1 VTTLVAEETN
11 STTVTITLKDA
22 QGNLL
27 ITGGSSVGL
36 AVSPA
41 TSGFNNLGSV
51 GSVTDRNNGTYTAT
65 YTAGT
70 KVQSVRFS
78 ATLGGV
84 AITDT
89 SQLSLTHG
97 VANKL
102 AVFTDPEGGASGSQ
116 LATQPVVLVQD
127 RHGNTV
133 TSDNGTVITAA
144 LGGFQNTGTLSGT
157 RTAATEDG
165 QAAFVGIVMSGRI
178 STQYVLTFTSP
189 GLISVNSDNFT
200 ILQGPTNVTNSA
212 IEADA
217 AAIVANGTSTSVIT
231 VSIKDTE
238 GNVVADSAG
247 TVALTVAEGTGSLSP
262 VIDND
267 NGTYTAIFTAGTV
280 SGAAKIVGT
289 LDGSALGGS
298 ASIILTSGPAENVQI
313 LVEPGMAP
321 EGTASGAL
329 LNPQPQIVIKDVNGN
344 TVTSDSSTVVTLS
357 LKSGDSGTLAGT
369 LTATASSGIAQFSNV
384 TLSGLV
390 GTNYV
395 LEFDPNTS
403 GVRSIDSASIK
414 LIPGTPT
421 QLLLTTPAGTANSGQ
436 AFETQPVLTAK
447 DAQGNVA
454 TNFTAD
460 VTASV
465 SGATLQGIV
474 TIPLADGVASFTDLG
489 MSGTANASY
498 QVTYATSALNLSTNQ
513 SLLLNPGSAN
523 NLLIVSQPTT
533 EMNGQVFEDQP
544 VIQIRDA
551 QNNAIVT
558 NTPVSVVASIN
569 TGSGTLSGATS
580 VATNS
585 TGRATF
591 TDLMVTGNTGSYT
604 LTFAVVGLSIDSNS
618 FALTPGD
625 QTITRSTFGSTPL
638 PNGTYTPTATSYSGL
653 SVAISIA
660 STSATVCSIDQD
672 GEVTFLKMGSCVIK
686 YNQSGNDHW
695 LPAEERKEDLTVGRL
710 TQTITFTAID
720 DQPYGGTDV
729 SLEPTDESGIAD
741 SGLTVTFAVTSAS
754 SICVLNTATSIQ
766 IVGLGTCTVVASQS
780 GDEVWAPASNVTR
793 SFVIGTVRPAT
804 PTIASVS
811 SGNAQA
817 TVSWNPPTHDGGSP
831 ILGYL
836 VTSQPGGLT
845 CETTNSTDRSCIVE
859 GLTNGTE
866 YTFVVQALNA
876 INYSAESAESPE
888 VTPATTA
895 DAVVGLTLTST
906 NKKLTADWI
915 MPEQLGGG
923 NFVRFEM
930 FIRETGGT
938 YGDAFI
944 SNDAS
949 LTSFDFT
956 KLDPNDNTN
965 SSDLV
970 NGESYDVKIVIITD
984 AIMAGDQS
992 VTVLAGN
999 STEATQV
1006 PADVASAPTNAT
1018 ILTTDGTQASVS
1030 WIASSSD
1037 GGAVI
1042 TAYSVTALANN
1053 VAVTCVMQ
1061 LQLDTSCEISS
1072 LTPGQVVNV
1081 SIRAVNRI
1089 GNSVAATT
1097 SMTLPTPPAPPTMN
1111 SATAGNGFIQVT
1123 WAAPASDGGMA
1134 LTGYVA
1140 KAMVRGTNQIVAECT
1155 TIGTSCDLMVSGTE
1169 FDFDFAVWSMNRVG
1183 MSGSSNMLSP
1193 KRPTVSPTPTPS
1205 PSGTRTR
1212 SSGTTN
1218 AGAAAAIF
1226 DTRRPVFMP
1235 SGELPELTVGTTMA
1249 WRNGEFVEV
1258 NLVSAGTS
1266 SLQLSAAGGV
1276 VLQMQTLHLS
1286 GQPMDVAAN
1295 GMLQVF
1301 HNRSIRIAG
1310 SGFAPKST
1318 ATVWLFSDPVKLGEI
1333 ETDTNGG
1340 FADLFAIDTSIPL
1353 GDHTIQINGQHT
1365 DGTVR
1370 TVAMG
1375 VSVFGED
1382 FAPEEVITD
1391 ASGSNGSNESDSN
1404 QALGVIGAV
1413 GLAFL
1418 GGIGVGVLMLTQRKR
1433 KS

>member
-1 VTTLVAEETN
+1 V
-11 STTVTITLKDA
+11 
-22 QGNLL
+22 
-27 ITGGSSVGL
+27 
-36 AVSPA
+36 
-41 TSGFNNLGSV
+41 
-51 GSVTDRNNGTYTAT
+51 
-65 YTAGT
+65 
-70 KVQSVRFS
+70 
-78 ATLGGV
+78 
-84 AITDT
+84 
-89 SQLSLTHG
+89 
-97 VANKL
+97 
-102 AVFTDPEGGASGSQ
+102 
-116 LATQPVVLVQD
+116 
-127 RHGNTV
+127 
-133 TSDNGTVITAA
+133 
-144 LGGFQNTGTLSGT
+144 
-157 RTAATEDG
+157 
-165 QAAFVGIVMSGRI
+165 
-178 STQYVLTFTSP
+178 
-189 GLISVNSDNFT
+189 
-200 ILQGPTNVTNSA
+200 
-212 IEADA
+212 
-217 AAIVANGTSTSVIT
+217 
-231 VSIKDTE
+231 
-238 GNVVADSAG
+238 
-247 TVALTVAEGTGSLSP
+247 
-262 VIDND
+262 
-267 NGTYTAIFTAGTV
+267 
-280 SGAAKIVGT
+280 
-289 LDGSALGGS
+289 
-298 ASIILTSGPAENVQI
+298 
-313 LVEPGMAP
+313 
-321 EGTASGAL
+321 
-329 LNPQPQIVIKDVNGN
+329 
-344 TVTSDSSTVVTLS
+344 
-357 LKSGDSGTLAGT
+357 
-369 LTATASSGIAQFSNV
+369 
-384 TLSGLV
+384 
-390 GTNYV
+390 
-395 LEFDPNTS
+395 
-403 GVRSIDSASIK
+403 
-414 LIPGTPT
+414 
-421 QLLLTTPAGTANSGQ
+421 LTTPAATANSGQ
-436 AFETQPVLTAK
+436 AFVTQPVLTAK

-465 SGATLQGIV
+465 SGATLQGSI
-474 TIPLADGVASFTDLG
+474 TKSLANGVATFTDLG
-489 MSGTANASY
+489 MFGTANASY
-498 QVTYATSALNLSTNQ
+498 QVTYATSALNLSANQ
-513 SLLLNPGSAN
+513 SLLLNPGPAN
-523 NLLIVSQPTT
+523 NLLIVSQPST
-533 EMNGQVFEDQP
+533 EMNGRAFVTQP

-551 QNNAIVT
+551 QNNEIVT
-558 NTPVSVVASIN
+558 DTPVSVVASIN

-585 TGRATF
+585 AGRATF

-625 QTITRSTFGSTPL
+625 QTITRSTFGSTAL
-638 PNGTYTPTATSYSGL
+638 PNGTYTPTATAYSGL

-660 STSATVCSIDQD
+660 STSATVCSIED
-672 GEVTFLKMGSCVIK
+672 GEVTFLKMGDCAIK
-686 YNQSGNDHW
+686 YNQTGNTHW
-695 LPAEERKEDLTVGRL
+695 SPAAELIETLSVGRL
-710 TQTITFTAID
+710 TQTTTFAAID
-720 DQPYGGTDV
+720 DQPFGGTDV
-729 SLEPTDESGIAD
+729 ALTATAQ
-741 SGLTVTFAVTSAS
+741 SGLLVTFAVTSAS
-754 SICVLNTATSIQ
+754 TVCVLNTATTVQ

-780 GDEVWAPASNVTR
+780 GDEVWAPASDVTR

-804 PTIASVS
+804 PTVSSVS
-811 SGNAQA
+811 AGNAQA
-817 TVSWNPPTHDGGSP
+817 TISWNPPTHNGGSP
-831 ILGYL
+831 ILGYR
-836 VTSQPGGLT
+836 VTARIDSVSTDLT
-845 CETTNSTDRSCIVE
+845 CETTNSTDSSCIVT

-876 INYSAESAESPE
+876 IGYSNESTDSPE

-906 NKKLTADWI
+906 NKKLTANWI

-938 YGDAFI
+938 YGDAFT
-944 SNDAS
+944 SNDAN
-949 LTSFDFT
+949 LTTFDFT
-956 KLDPNDNTN
+956 KLDPNDNT
-965 SSDLV
+965 SASDLV

-1030 WIASSSD
+1030 WIASSSN

-1042 TAYSVTALANN
+1042 TAYSVTATANN

-1072 LTPGQVVNV
+1072 LTPGQVINV

-1089 GNSVAATT
+1089 GNSVAATA
-1097 SMTLPTPPAPPTMN
+1097 SMKLPTPPAPPTMN
-1111 SATAGNGFIQVT
+1111 AATAGSGFIQVT
-1123 WAAPASDGGMA
+1123 WAVPASDGGMA

-1140 KAMVRGTNQIVAECT
+1140 KAMVRGTNQVVAECT

-1183 MSGSSNMLSP
+1183 MSDSSNMLSP

-1205 PSGTRTR
+1205 PSGPRTR

-1218 AGAAAAIF
+1218 AGAALAIF

-1235 SGELPELTVGTTMA
+1235 NGELPELNVGTTMA
-1249 WRNGEFVEV
+1249 WQNGQLVEV
-1258 NLVSAGTS
+1258 NLVSTGTS
-1266 SLQLSAAGGV
+1266 ALQLSAAGGV

-1310 SGFAPKST
+1310 SGFAPNSM

-1333 ETDTNGG
+1333 QADANGG

-1365 DGTVR
+1365 DGSVR

-1391 ASGSNGSNESDSN
+1391 AVGQTDSDSN

-1418 GGIGVGVLMLTQRKR
+1418 GGIGVGVLMLGQRRR
-1433 KS
+1433 KSSR